1 MMKRKRY
8 LYLAMVFLLSVVLL
22 MVTFAA
28 AGAQDGSKT
37 TEAAEKAPR
46 APAHG
51 PEDTGGPDVFGY
63 TYVDSAEAGGPVYE
77 WIEITGT
84 NNITFGDDTRH
95 GPIPIGF
102 SFKFYGADFTDIWAG
117 SNGWM
122 SIGAVDPGANDLTNV
137 CPLPGT
143 SGNENIIAGIWDDL
157 DNDTGTPIGT
167 GWYQS
172 YAPGACPYNSYSGA
186 CFIAEWKGMYHW
198 VSTGPA
204 DDLTFEI
211 ILFDDDSIIIQ
222 MADASDE
229 LGSGS
234 TTGIENS
241 DGTIGLTYG
250 SCNTADSITDTLA
263 IEFAPADLNIQLDKT
278 VALDSDC
285 VGDDT
290 MVVDPGTAVY
300 YCYEATNT
308 GYITFTMHDL
318 VDSELGQLLDGY
330 SLTLGPG
337 SNSSTYTG
345 PITISQTTVNT
356 ATWTAYNENE
366 VPTDVI
372 SSTDSATV
380 YVNEP
385 APLVCNGSTVGFDV
399 GIPTDW
405 TVVNNVIT
413 NTVNWA
419 SVADCGESG
428 NFTGGSGEAACA
440 SSDFQDG
447 AMYDTELWSPPIDL
461 SSTSQITLTY
471 LANYQNFASVDFL
484 DLDISTDGGSNW
496 TNLLSWNEDHGT
508 FQGTPGEA
516 VVVDLSDY
524 AFEDE
529 AILRWHYYDPGT
541 ATSTDWYA
549 QIDDVALSCF
559 SGPAIEFEKTVG
571 LDPSV
576 CAVDDA
582 IDVFAGTDVYYC
594 YAVQNTGTVTLTRH
608 DLVDSEI
615 GTILNNFQYDLGLGT
630 GIFLTATA
638 SIDVTTVNTATWTA
652 YNPGNNDLVSGTD
665 TATVNVVFTPEIE
678 VDPASMF
685 SQQAPDVQVTL
696 PLTISNVGDADLD
709 WELFEESPVGVVPS
723 SPSDVS
729 RAYTPEVVTSRE
741 QCAVYENYAGIEPIG
756 YAEVCLGLDSA
767 PQEVHRNPSV
777 DPTDMAYA
785 LDVRNGNFVSHLLN
799 DFSGQTIV
807 GPNAHPIFA
816 MDFDETA
823 TTLYGIDNTTRE
835 LGTLNLADGTFASIA
850 AVSGIPST
858 FTISGL
864 TIDPADGTAYVST
877 VDGVTMNLYMLDLG
891 TGAATLIGTD
901 ATVPLLI
908 DIAIGPQGVMYGHD
922 IGTDSIYTINT
933 STGAATLVGPT
944 GLASNFAQGMDFDN
958 ADGTLYV
965 WSYQGGGTNT
975 YGTVDLA
982 TGAVTPL
989 SVNNPL
995 GEFEGSTQTFMAPG
1009 CEPSDIPWLSAA
1021 PTSGTTAPGASQ
1033 VVDVTFDST
1042 GMSVGT
1048 YTATLCIE
1056 SNDYYGTLVRVPVT
1070 LEIPEIAINLV
1081 KTVGLDSATC
1091 AATNSI
1097 SVPAGGVVVYYCYE
1111 VTNNGVFT
1119 LSTHSLVDTELGTLF
1134 TDVDYDLGP
1143 GQSIDTVTMGETFSA
1158 TISATTVNTA
1168 TWTAVEPDGRP
1179 TEDTATAT
1187 VTIAPPT
1194 GVALSSFGELK
1205 PIGSTPIWM
1214 SLLVLVLLVGATLTW
1229 RRKTN
1234 N

>member
-1 MMKRKRY
+1 
-8 LYLAMVFLLSVVLL
+8 
-22 MVTFAA
+22 
-28 AGAQDGSKT
+28 
-37 TEAAEKAPR
+37 
-46 APAHG
+46 
-51 PEDTGGPDVFGY
+51 
-63 TYVDSAEAGGPVYE
+63 
-77 WIEITGT
+77 
-84 NNITFGDDTRH
+84 
-95 GPIPIGF
+95 
-102 SFKFYGADFTDIWAG
+102 
-117 SNGWM
+117 
-122 SIGAVDPGANDLTNV
+122 
-137 CPLPGT
+137 
-143 SGNENIIAGIWDDL
+143 
-157 DNDTGTPIGT
+157 
-167 GWYQS
+167 
-172 YAPGACPYNSYSGA
+172 
-186 CFIAEWKGMYHW
+186 
-198 VSTGPA
+198 
-204 DDLTFEI
+204 
-211 ILFDDDSIIIQ
+211 
-222 MADASDE
+222 
-229 LGSGS
+229 
-234 TTGIENS
+234 
-241 DGTIGLTYG
+241 
-250 SCNTADSITDTLA
+250 
-263 IEFAPADLNIQLDKT
+263 
-278 VALDSDC
+278 
-285 VGDDT
+285 
-290 MVVDPGTAVY
+290 
-300 YCYEATNT
+300 
-308 GYITFTMHDL
+308 
-318 VDSELGQLLDGY
+318 
-330 SLTLGPG
+330 
-337 SNSSTYTG
+337 
-345 PITISQTTVNT
+345 
-356 ATWTAYNENE
+356 
-366 VPTDVI
+366 
-372 SSTDSATV
+372 
-380 YVNEP
+380 
-385 APLVCNGSTVGFDV
+385 
-399 GIPTDW
+399 
-405 TVVNNVIT
+405 
-413 NTVNWA
+413 
-419 SVADCGESG
+419 
-428 NFTGGSGEAACA
+428 
-440 SSDFQDG
+440 
-447 AMYDTELWSPPIDL
+447 
-461 SSTSQITLTY
+461 
-471 LANYQNFASVDFL
+471 
-484 DLDISTDGGSNW
+484 
-496 TNLLSWNEDHGT
+496 
-508 FQGTPGEA
+508 
-516 VVVDLSDY
+516 
-524 AFEDE
+524 
-529 AILRWHYYDPGT
+529 
-541 ATSTDWYA
+541 
-549 QIDDVALSCF
+549 
-559 SGPAIEFEKTVG
+559 
-571 LDPSV
+571 
-576 CAVDDA
+576 
-582 IDVFAGTDVYYC
+582 
-594 YAVQNTGTVTLTRH
+594 
-608 DLVDSEI
+608 
-615 GTILNNFQYDLGLGT
+615 
-630 GIFLTATA
+630 
-638 SIDVTTVNTATWTA
+638 
-652 YNPGNNDLVSGTD
+652 
-665 TATVNVVFTPEIE
+665 
-678 VDPASMF
+678 
-685 SQQAPDVQVTL
+685 
-696 PLTISNVGDADLD
+696 
-709 WELFEESPVGVVPS
+709 
-723 SPSDVS
+723 
-729 RAYTPEVVTSRE
+729 
-741 QCAVYENYAGIEPIG
+741 
-756 YAEVCLGLDSA
+756 
-767 PQEVHRNPSV
+767 
-777 DPTDMAYA
+777 MAYA
-785 LDVRNGNFVSHLLN
+785 LDVRNQNFVSHMLN
-799 DFSGQTIV
+799 DFQGQTIV
-807 GPNAHPIFA
+807 GPNTHPIFA
-816 MDFDETA
+816 MDFDDTA

-1091 AATNSI
+1091 AATDSI